1 MNLGYRWR
9 FTTPF
14 SVGVGLLTGA
24 AIVTEDYRDS
34 PTRKDYDPLTHFFA
48 MLELTIGFEK

>member
-1 MNLGYRWR
+1 
-9 FTTPF
+9 
-14 SVGVGLLTGA
+14 VGVGLLTGA